1 MRTLAVFIALVVLA
15 ALAYKLYVSG
25 AFAGPVA
32 AQPGPPAAQQQAQ
45 PQAEAPP
52 PQQVQPQKEAPP
64 PKEAPRPGDVIGG
77 VVKSGKR
84 TGQGAAKAFGNVDFG
99 GKQ

>member
-1 MRTLAVFIALVVLA
+1 MRTLMVFIALVVLA
-15 ALAYKLYVSG
+15 VVAYKLYVSG
-25 AFAGPVA
+25 AFSGPVA
-32 AQPGPPAAQQQAQ
+32 AQPGAPAAQAGPGGAAQQQGQ
-45 PQAEAPP
+45 PQ
-52 PQQVQPQKEAPP
+52 QEAPP